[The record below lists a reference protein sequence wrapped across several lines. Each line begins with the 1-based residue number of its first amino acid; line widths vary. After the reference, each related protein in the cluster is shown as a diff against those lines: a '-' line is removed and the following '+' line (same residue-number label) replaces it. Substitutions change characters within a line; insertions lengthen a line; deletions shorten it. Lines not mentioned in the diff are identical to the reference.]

1 MIFYHNEQ
9 QKATAEKYKALLNKE
24 NAFGKPVV
32 TTLEKAQTF
41 YVAENYHQDYFLRN
55 GEQPYC
61 RIVILPK
68 MDKLEKFYDKVVFS
82 DVFLKLDNTSEK
94 ENKVVEIKVQVPG
107 DEFVVKKQ
115 CKSFE
120 EGTDLAVDSL
130 ERVLIKRKEKVK

>member
-1 MIFYHNEQ
+1 MKVDIHAVNFSVDKKLIDFIQE
-9 QKATAEKYKALLNKE
+9 
-24 NAFGKPVV
+24 
-32 TTLEKAQTF
+32 
-41 YVAENYHQDYFLRN
+41 R
-55 GEQPYC
+55 
-61 RIVILPK
+61 

>member
-1 MIFYHNEQ
+1 MKVDIHAVNFSVDKKLIDFIQE
-9 QKATAEKYKALLNKE
+9 
-24 NAFGKPVV
+24 
-32 TTLEKAQTF
+32 
-41 YVAENYHQDYFLRN
+41 R
-55 GEQPYC
+55 
-61 RIVILPK
+61 

-120 EGTDLAVDSL
+120 EGTDLAIDSL